1 MSASF
6 RFGASGKSVAL
17 VIVFPAGVSGLFNA
31 DIHRLVREVQES
43 LGGVYVTYALS
54 SGTAPNLRDAMFAA
68 RLVGC
73 DSAVVVPAVA
83 SAEAI
88 SHSTRGS
95 ASAQRAHIAE
105 TEQLPWWVG
114 DVLLFSFFEKQKR
127 FDLVVS
133 PRR

>member
-68 RLVGC
+68 RFVGC

-83 SAEAI
+83 SAEAE
-88 SHSTRGS
+88 RADD
-95 ASAQRAHIAE
+95 ASA
-105 TEQLPWWVG
+105 G
-114 DVLLFSFFEKQKR
+114 DWMLTTSMVHSEI
-127 FDLVVS
+127 DASAVVDAYLAAVDEAGKAA
-133 PRR
+133 